1 MYITTTKFMTI
12 IIFQIDIDQAQLL
25 TILLT
30 NQKITEKKQ
39 IKFHVI
45 NKKGC
50 AYHKHKIRIIR
61 PVKGHKIN

>member
-1 MYITTTKFMTI
+1 MYITTTKFMII
-12 IIFQIDIDQAQLL
+12 IIFQIDIDQA
-25 TILLT
+25 ILLT
-30 NQKITEKKQ
+30 NQKITEKTQ